1 MKHNLRCLFLVA
13 TAILSGSCQNRPF
26 ECQILSYDGNK
37 VAQTF
42 VFNGGKLESD
52 TMGKWN
58 VTVNK
63 NIVSAEATDYSLTFT
78 MKEGEMNSGGAA
90 VQFEFDNWNT
100 ENYIFAPSHLYDG
113 NRFRIYPISYPPMIY
128 KPEDRPLSMP
138 ITVTNIPHFN
148 QDGTDATVDFRT
160 SNCSTPLAGFYEM
173 QAKRGFFILTEQD
186 TILGDQAFFISE
198 YPTEGRLTIRLSAPG
213 VREHQYVMCKADNP
227 SHDRGV
233 AMRKGDEIKMH
244 FRVYDFPCDNL
255 MAYFDKFLT
264 IRKDLSGQNE
274 YRNLEPFSS
283 IAHTISK
290 HVFAAK
296 WFEDDKFGYT
306 CHGPQYAGI
315 YYHLQIGWNGVPVYT
330 LMQLAR
336 PEAQPDYDE
345 TLRRVSRS
353 LDAMRYMQRESGLF
367 SAIMKDGEYFGDT
380 YRESAIT
387 RDVVLVTRLGLAL
400 YYGLQCLD
408 MLKIQGYDDL
418 IKPEWEDMFRKEAD
432 ALVALFERYGHFGQL
447 VHSITGEIYTP
458 NSSAGSSSISALAY
472 ASKYFGDTKYM
483 ETALKAGEWYY
494 ANQTMKGYAGGS
506 AAEVLQ
512 SPESESA
519 AEITEAYTVLFE
531 LTRDEKWL
539 KRACDAAGIMSS
551 WVVSYDYKFPDGT
564 NFANAGVKAT
574 GSVWASVQNE
584 HSAPGLYVMSGD
596 YLLKLFR
603 STDDWRYLE
612 LCKDMAH
619 NVIQYVNT
627 QANHVQPGDSVGW
640 CTERV
645 NISDWEGQESVGN
658 VIHDS
663 NCAWENVNLYHITE
677 NPGIY
682 VQADKREIMV
692 IDHVNAKIVRSDADS
707 VTLEIENPTYRD
719 GDVSVLV
726 ETSDYAHENPL
737 GWNAFYSWPKV
748 HVPSGETVTVTLPVA
763 K

>member
-1 MKHNLRCLFLVA
+1 MKHNLNCLFLA
-13 TAILSGSCQNRPF
+13 TIAILSGSCQNLPF
-26 ECQILSYDGNK
+26 ECQVLLYDENK
-37 VAQTF
+37 VARTS
-42 VFNGGKLESD
+42 VFDGDKLESD
-52 TMGKWN
+52 TVGHWN

-78 MKEGEMNSGGAA
+78 LKEGEMSSGGAA
-90 VQFEFDNWNT
+90 VQFEFGNWNT

-113 NRFRIYPISYPPMIY
+113 NRFRIYPVAYPPMIY

-160 SNCSTPLAGFYEM
+160 SNCSTPLAGFYGK

-198 YPTEGRLTIRLSAPG
+198 YPAEGRLTIRLSAPG

-244 FRVYDFPCDNL
+244 FRVYDFPCEDL

-264 IRKDLSGQNE
+264 IRKDLSGPNE

-283 IAHTISK
+283 IAHTIAN

-296 WFEDDKFGYT
+296 WFEDDKFGYM

-336 PEAQPDYDE
+336 PESQPDYDE
-345 TLRRVSRS
+345 TLRRVGRS
-353 LDAMRYMQRESGLF
+353 FDAMQYMQRESGLF
-367 SAIMKDGEYFGDT
+367 SAIMKGGEYFGDT
-380 YRESAIT
+380 YRDRAVS

-408 MLKIQGYDDL
+408 MLGIQGYDDL

-447 VHSITGEIYTP
+447 VHSITGEMYTP

-472 ASKYFGDTKYM
+472 ASKYFGDAKYM
-483 ETALKAGEWYY
+483 ETALRAGEWYY

-519 AEITEAYTVLFE
+519 AEIAEAYTVLFE

-539 KRACDAAGIMSS
+539 KCACDAAGIMSS

-603 STDDWRYLE
+603 STGDWRYLE

-627 QANHVQPGDSVGW
+627 TANHVQPGDSVGW

-682 VQADKREIMV
+682 VQSDTRELMV
-692 IDHVNAKIVRSDADS
+692 IDHVNARIVRSDADT
-707 VTLEIENPTYRD
+707 VTLEIGNPTYRD

-726 ETSDYAHENPL
+726 ETSDYARENSL

-748 HVPSGETVTVTLPVA
+748 HVPAGETVTVTLPVT